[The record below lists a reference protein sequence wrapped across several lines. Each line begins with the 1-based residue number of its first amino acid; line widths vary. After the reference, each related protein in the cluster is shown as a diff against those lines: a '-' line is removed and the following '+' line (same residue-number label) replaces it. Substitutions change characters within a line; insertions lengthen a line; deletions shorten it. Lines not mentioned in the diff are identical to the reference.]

1 MSVYKYITVEE
12 KLENPDIGTYTS
24 YGIKAI
30 KENVEVEFVSDVS
43 VDKIFVDELAR
54 CCTDLQLDP
63 IHLFDVV
70 EDAIQ

>member
-1 MSVYKYITVEE
+1 MYKYIVVEE
-12 KLENPDIGTYTS
+12 HLEHPDIGTYTS
-24 YGIKAI
+24 YGIKAMRGT
-30 KENVEVEFVSDVS
+30 EAVEFVSDVS
-43 VDKIFVDELAR
+43 VDKTFVEALAR